1 MTLEEYQHPYGFE
14 GAVSP
19 RTLMR
24 GAALSTMAWAYRST
38 GALARALAKPRV
50 QFLYLHHLFPEEEAG
65 FRALLA
71 ALQRTQTLISYS
83 EAVDRLWH
91 DQLDRPY
98 VCFSFDDGLRQNLR
112 AAQILH
118 EFGVSACFFICPGF
132 VGETSPDKLKEICAT
147 RFKMPPTEMLSWDD
161 VDAMLALGQEIGSHT
176 QTHQVLSRISAAA
189 LEDELGQSFDEFN
202 QRLGGVKHFAW
213 PEGRFWHFSATA
225 AKAVFAAGYES
236 CASAERGCHISAPDW
251 PRPNLCLRRD
261 YVSAHWPLSHTFY
274 FLCRGSQNASVANN
288 HWPAEWT
295 DVIC

>member
-1 MTLEEYQHPYGFE
+1 MHLRQRLQRPRRAGLGIAQLGTQDGHLLA
-14 GAVSP
+14 GA
-19 RTLMR
+19 
-24 GAALSTMAWAYRST
+24 GAASCR
-38 GALARALAKPRV
+38 RALSGLLRR
-50 QFLYLHHLFPEEEAG
+50 HLPGHIRIRRTPAIDAG
-65 FRALLA
+65 HDVGRAA
-71 ALQRTQTLISYS
+71 RR
-83 EAVDRLWH
+83 ERH